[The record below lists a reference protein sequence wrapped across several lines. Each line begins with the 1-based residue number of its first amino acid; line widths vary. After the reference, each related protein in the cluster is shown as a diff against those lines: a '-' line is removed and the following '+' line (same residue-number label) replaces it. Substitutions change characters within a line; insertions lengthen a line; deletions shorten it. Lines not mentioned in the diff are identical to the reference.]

1 MMASLAIAIGTSK
14 VATIT
19 NVKTNEMREQSLI
32 TKSLITKVGRID
44 NGSLGEYEFLR
55 SDCIRGSIRN
65 SLNFTT
71 VLPPLTASA
80 LTGSCLK
87 GNGTVQFIA
96 SDA

>member
-19 NVKTNEMREQSLI
+19 NVKTNEMREQ
-32 TKSLITKVGRID
+32 SLITKVGRID